1 MYDVSIGQGICLID
15 FKKYIMYSFDYKK
28 RVRYGETDMM
38 GYLYYGNYAQLYEI
52 GRVETMRSLGLT
64 YKVLEEKFRIM
75 MPVVHVEARYILPAK
90 YDEELTIRTIL
101 KELPGRMITFDNE
114 IYNEEQILIHRA
126 EVKLFFV
133 DMDSGKKVTCPQ
145 YMLEKLTPLF

>member
-1 MYDVSIGQGICLID
+1 
-15 FKKYIMYSFDYKK
+15 MYSFDYKK

-52 GRVETMRSLGLT
+52 GRVETMRSIGLN
-64 YKVLEEKFRIM
+64 YKDLEDIHGIM
-75 MPVVHVEARYILPAK
+75 MPVVNVESRYILPAK

-101 KELPGRMITFDNE
+101 QEMPSRMITFGNE
-114 IYNEEQILIHRA
+114 IYNESDVLIHKA

-133 DMDSGKKVTCPQ
+133 EMNSGKKVSCPE
-145 YMLEKLTPLF
+145 YMLEKLRPLF

>member
-1 MYDVSIGQGICLID
+1 MYDLSACEGFDLITQS
-15 FKKYIMYSFDYKK
+15 KGLMYSFDYKK

-64 YKVLEEKFRIM
+64 YRDLEVVYGVM
-75 MPVVHVEARYILPAK
+75 MPVVHVDARYILPAK

-101 KELPGRMITFDNE
+101 TELPSLMIVFENE
-114 IYNEEQILIHRA
+114 IFNEEMQMIHKA
-126 EVKLFFV
+126 VVKLFFIE
-133 DMDSGKKVTCPQ
+133 MSSGKKVSCPE
-145 YMLEKLTPLF
+145 YMLEKLRPLF

>member
-1 MYDVSIGQGICLID
+1 ML
-15 FKKYIMYSFDYKK
+15 KFDYKK

-52 GRVETMRSLGLT
+52 GRVETMRSIGLS
-64 YKVLEEKFRIM
+64 YKKLEEDHRIM

-101 KELPGRMITFDNE
+101 KDLPSRLITFENE
-114 IYNEEQILIHRA
+114 VYNEELTLIHNA
-126 EVKLFFV
+126 IVKLFFIN
-133 DMDSGKKVTCPQ
+133 METSKKVSYPE
-145 YMLEKLTPLF
+145 YMLEKLRPLF

>member
-1 MYDVSIGQGICLID
+1 ML
-15 FKKYIMYSFDYKK
+15 KFDYKK

-52 GRVETMRSLGLT
+52 GRVETMRSIGLS
-64 YKVLEEKFRIM
+64 YKKLEEDHRIM

-101 KELPGRMITFDNE
+101 KDLPSRLITFENE
-114 IYNEEQILIHRA
+114 VYNEELTLIHSA
-126 EVKLFFV
+126 IVKLFFIN
-133 DMDSGKKVTCPQ
+133 METSKKVSCPE
-145 YMLEKLTPLF
+145 YMLEKLRPLF

>member
-1 MYDVSIGQGICLID
+1 ML
-15 FKKYIMYSFDYKK
+15 KFDYKK

-52 GRVETMRSLGLT
+52 GRVETMRSIGLS
-64 YKVLEEKFRIM
+64 YKKLEEDHRIM

-101 KELPGRMITFDNE
+101 KDLPSRLITFENE
-114 IYNEEQILIHRA
+114 VYNEELTLIHSA
-126 EVKLFFV
+126 IVKLFFIN
-133 DMDSGKKVTCPQ
+133 METTKKVSCPE
-145 YMLEKLTPLF
+145 YMLEKLRPLF

>member
-1 MYDVSIGQGICLID
+1 MCGFD
-15 FKKYIMYSFDYKK
+15 FKE

-64 YKVLEEKFRIM
+64 YRDLEVVYGVM
-75 MPVVHVEARYILPAK
+75 MPVVHVDARYILPAK

-101 KELPGRMITFDNE
+101 TELPSRMIVFENE
-114 IYNEEQILIHRA
+114 IFNEEMQMIHKA
-126 EVKLFFV
+126 VVKLFFIE
-133 DMDSGKKVTCPQ
+133 MSSGKKVSCPE
-145 YMLEKLTPLF
+145 YMLEKLRPLF

>member
-1 MYDVSIGQGICLID
+1 ML
-15 FKKYIMYSFDYKK
+15 KFDYKK

-52 GRVETMRSLGLT
+52 GRVETMRSIGLS
-64 YKVLEEKFRIM
+64 YKKLEEDHRIM

-101 KELPGRMITFDNE
+101 KDLPSRLITFENE
-114 IYNEEQILIHRA
+114 VYNEELTLIHIA
-126 EVKLFFV
+126 IVKLFFIN
-133 DMDSGKKVTCPQ
+133 METTKKVSCPE
-145 YMLEKLTPLF
+145 YMLEKLRPLFEKKSVGFK

>member
-1 MYDVSIGQGICLID
+1 
-15 FKKYIMYSFDYKK
+15 MYSFDYKK

-52 GRVETMRSLGLT
+52 GRVETMRCLGLT
-64 YKVLEEKFRIM
+64 YKVLEEKYRIM
-75 MPVVHVEARYILPAK
+75 MPVVHVSARYILPAK

-101 KELPGRMITFDNE
+101 NELPGRMITFENE
-114 IYNEEQILIHRA
+114 IFNDQHKLIHKA

-133 DMDSGKKVTCPQ
+133 DMDSGMKVSCPE
-145 YMLEKLTPLF
+145 YMLEKLIPLF

>member
-1 MYDVSIGQGICLID
+1 
-15 FKKYIMYSFDYKK
+15 MYSFDYKK

-64 YKVLEEKFRIM
+64 YRDLEVVYGVM
-75 MPVVHVEARYILPAK
+75 MPVVHVDARYILPAK

-101 KELPGRMITFDNE
+101 TELPSRMIVFENE
-114 IYNEEQILIHRA
+114 IFNEEMQMIHKA
-126 EVKLFFV
+126 VVKLFFIE
-133 DMDSGKKVTCPQ
+133 MSSGKKVSCPE
-145 YMLEKLTPLF
+145 YMLEKLRPLF

>member
-1 MYDVSIGQGICLID
+1 
-15 FKKYIMYSFDYKK
+15 MYSFDFKK

-64 YKVLEEKFRIM
+64 YRDLEVVYGVM
-75 MPVVHVEARYILPAK
+75 MPVVHVDARYILPAK

-101 KELPGRMITFDNE
+101 TELPLRMIVFENE
-114 IYNEEQILIHRA
+114 IFNEEMQMIHKA
-126 EVKLFFV
+126 VVKLFFIE
-133 DMDSGKKVTCPQ
+133 MSSGKKVSCPE
-145 YMLEKLTPLF
+145 YMLEKLRPLF

>member
-1 MYDVSIGQGICLID
+1 
-15 FKKYIMYSFDYKK
+15 MYSFDFKK

-64 YKVLEEKFRIM
+64 YRDLEVVYGVM
-75 MPVVHVEARYILPAK
+75 MPVVHVDARYILPAK

-101 KELPGRMITFDNE
+101 TELPSRMIVFENE
-114 IYNEEQILIHRA
+114 IFNEEMQMIHKA
-126 EVKLFFV
+126 VVKLFFIE
-133 DMDSGKKVTCPQ
+133 MSSGKKVSCPE
-145 YMLEKLTPLF
+145 YMLEKLRPLF

>member
-1 MYDVSIGQGICLID
+1 
-15 FKKYIMYSFDYKK
+15 MYSFDYKK

-64 YKVLEEKFRIM
+64 YKDLEVIYGIM
-75 MPVVHVEARYILPAK
+75 MPVVNVEARFILPAK

-101 KELPGRMITFDNE
+101 TELPSKMITFGNE
-114 IYNEEQILIHRA
+114 IYNAEQQIIHKA

-133 DMDSGKKVTCPQ
+133 EMSTGKKVSCPE
-145 YMLEKLTPLF
+145 YMLDKLRPLF